1 MYPSA
6 ATDHGDAAPP
16 AGAAA
21 PAATD
26 AGGAAPPAAAPAFL
40 DGVDARVAAGI
51 YNTDSPVAAAGAAA
65 LFPSPV
71 HVRHVREVFQ

>member
-26 AGGAAPPAAAPAFL
+26 AAPAFL

-51 YNTDSPVAAAGAAA
+51 YNTDSPVAAAGASACSSCPRG
-65 LFPSPV
+65 FPMKY
-71 HVRHVREVFQ
+71 